1 VVDEKNYDVNKIT
14 EDIIDFFIEEK
25 NKPEEDRMSNFLLTR
40 ELEERLES
48 AEVFTIEGKD
58 DMDEDDLEDLQE
70 DITQHIIDK
79 VLPNLAVKEKKAP
92 KMEIKNVAEELFRQ
106 LTMNNKGKIP
116 LKDGRNLTPNMLI
129 SAGFDPEKIDTE
141 ELVFKVKRRKRF
153 DLKQAQMELDRLEN
167 LGLRGQSKNFYD
179 NFVKVLN
186 VLQEED
192 KKRSFEDDGIYFE
205 FIDIPLENLFS
216 NKTMGNINQRK
227 ATYKYWDKV
236 RKKSNKLVKE
246 LAKLEK
252 LLLGKNTLEQLK
264 KASEEANAPTQMKN
278 IVEFLETMKSIAE
291 QKVYR
296 KDKVNFQAELFNI
309 KGKGGNDN
317 VEIKYNKLNYVVTVE
332 HADIRVDQINKRAGL
347 FVERF
352 LENQGF
358 MNRITDS
365 SSAKYFAEK
374 IRDPLTGQEKDLSSI
389 EEVGEETF
397 EAYDKVEEG
406 FDEMRLDPLGILYLD
421 KDLNGLAELYNDKK
435 GTLLLKVREQFRKYK
450 KVLALEPDD
459 FERLKSKLEE
469 TIQGIKQ
476 VDEKET
482 YLPIFM
488 FNEMPLKN
496 YYRDVGSL
504 ASQIEENINDVLTAY
519 RDLIQDEK
527 TFSAQN
533 IYMSLYGL
541 NTRQP
546 ERLRPQERYLRRTA
560 TRVGSKQIRDFSND
574 IKNQIDKINS
584 LMLEVF
590 VKPMHSIHRSG
601 MDLPFKNSTQLR
613 TITVLSENVGEEYL
627 AYRLMSENLKE
638 FDYGF
643 IDNTQVT
650 DIRIFL
656 QAINRGEL
664 FDDPNNSKLR
674 RKAINFRNAIVKA
687 YNKNKTMK
695 ERINKEVASIFGA
708 VSVISGNDEINDFAG
723 NKVKEAYS
731 EERID
736 DPAEIGALAV
746 LVDALKEK
754 KNTLTTDTAKD
765 EQKGGLINPSN
776 LDGLFSEL
784 DRIAKSDIYSRILEA
799 HDSLRILK
807 GKPIYYATRNENNFD
822 HVEDMLVKMQTE
834 HNLDMTANE
843 LVNVV
848 NEIDSF
854 NNISKA
860 YGISNEHVYLI
871 KARFRQR
878 VW

>member
-1 VVDEKNYDVNKIT
+1 MVDEKNYDVNKIT
-14 EDIIDFFIEEK
+14 DDIIDFFLEEK

-48 AEVFTIEGKD
+48 AGVFTIEGKD

-70 DITQHIIDK
+70 DIAQHIIDK

-116 LKDGRNLTPNMLI
+116 LKDGRDLTPNMLI
-129 SAGFDPEKIDTE
+129 SAGFNAEKIDTE
-141 ELVFKVKRRKRF
+141 ELVFKVKKRKRF
-153 DLKQAQMELDRLEN
+153 DLQQAQMELDRLEN

-216 NKTMGNINQRK
+216 NKTMGDINQRK
-227 ATYKYWDKV
+227 ATYKYWNKV
-236 RKKSNKLVKE
+236 RKKSNELVGE
-246 LAKLEK
+246 LAELEK
-252 LLLGKNTLEQLK
+252 LLLGKNTLEDLE
-264 KASEEANAPTQMKN
+264 KASKETDAPTQMKN
-278 IVEFLETMKSIAE
+278 IVDFLKVMKSIAE

-317 VEIKYNKLNYVVTVE
+317 VEIKYNKLNYVAVVE
-332 HADIRVDQINKRAGL
+332 HTDIRVDQINKRAGL
-347 FVERF
+347 FVEKF

-365 SSAKYFAEK
+365 SSAKFFAEK
-374 IRDPLTGQEKDLSSI
+374 IKDATTGQLKDLSSI
-389 EEVGEETF
+389 EEVDEEIF
-397 EAYDKVEEG
+397 EAYDKIEEG

-476 VDEKET
+476 VDGTYT

-496 YYRDVGSL
+496 YYRGVGSL

-533 IYMSLYGL
+533 IYMSLFGL
-541 NTRQP
+541 NTQQP
-546 ERLRPQERYLRRTA
+546 ERVRPQERYLRRTA

-638 FDYGF
+638 FDYTF

-656 QAINRGEL
+656 EAINRGEL
-664 FDDPNNSKLR
+664 FDDPNNSRLR
-674 RKAINFRNAIVKA
+674 RKAINFRNAVVKA
-687 YNKNKTMK
+687 YDKNKTMK

-708 VSVISGNDEINDFAG
+708 VSVISGNDDINDFAG
-723 NKVKEAYS
+723 FKVKEAYS
-731 EERID
+731 EERVD
-736 DPAEIGALAV
+736 DPVEIGALAV

-754 KNTLTTDTAKD
+754 KNTLTTDKSQD
-765 EQKGGLINPSN
+765 REKGGMINASN
-776 LDGLFSEL
+776 LEKLFSEL

-834 HNLDMTANE
+834 HSLDMTANE
-843 LVNVV
+843 LVGVV

-854 NNISKA
+854 DNISKA

-871 KARFRQR
+871 KANFR
-878 VW
+878 

>member
-1 VVDEKNYDVNKIT
+1 MVDEKNYDVNKIT

-421 KDLNGLAELYNDKK
+421 KDLNGLAELYNDEK

-574 IKNQIDKINS
+574 IKNQVDKINS
-584 LMLEVF
+584 LILEVF

-638 FDYGF
+638 FDYSF

-664 FDDPNNSKLR
+664 FDDPNNSRLR
-674 RKAINFRNAIVKA
+674 RKAINFRNAVVKA

-746 LVDALKEK
+746 LVDALREK
-754 KNTLTTDTAKD
+754 KNTLTTDTVKE
-765 EQKGGLINPSN
+765 EQRGGLINPSN

-871 KARFRQR
+871 KANFR
-878 VW
+878 

>member
-1 VVDEKNYDVNKIT
+1 MVDEKNYDVNKIT
-14 EDIIDFFIEEK
+14 DDIIDFFLEEK

-48 AEVFTIEGKD
+48 AGVFTIEGKD

-70 DITQHIIDK
+70 DIAQHIIDK

-116 LKDGRNLTPNMLI
+116 LKDGRDLTPNMLI
-129 SAGFDPEKIDTE
+129 SAGFNAEKIDTE
-141 ELVFKVKRRKRF
+141 ELVFKVKKRKRF
-153 DLKQAQMELDRLEN
+153 DLQQAQMELDRLEN

-216 NKTMGNINQRK
+216 NKTMGDINQRK
-227 ATYKYWDKV
+227 ATYKYWNKV
-236 RKKSNKLVKE
+236 RKKSNELVGE
-246 LAKLEK
+246 LAELEK
-252 LLLGKNTLEQLK
+252 LLLGKNTLEDLE
-264 KASEEANAPTQMKN
+264 KASKETDAPTQMKN
-278 IVEFLETMKSIAE
+278 IVDFLKVMKSIAE

-317 VEIKYNKLNYVVTVE
+317 VEIKYNKLNYVAVVE
-332 HADIRVDQINKRAGL
+332 HTDIRVDQINKRAGL
-347 FVERF
+347 FVEKF

-365 SSAKYFAEK
+365 SSAKFFAEK
-374 IRDPLTGQEKDLSSI
+374 IKDATTGQLKDLSSI
-389 EEVGEETF
+389 EEVDEEIF
-397 EAYDKVEEG
+397 EAYDKIEEG

-476 VDEKET
+476 VDGTYT

-488 FNEMPLKN
+488 FNEIPLKN
-496 YYRDVGSL
+496 YYRGVGSL

-533 IYMSLYGL
+533 IYMSLFGL
-541 NTRQP
+541 NTQQP
-546 ERLRPQERYLRRTA
+546 ERVRPQERYLRRTA

-638 FDYGF
+638 FDYTF

-656 QAINRGEL
+656 EAINRGEL
-664 FDDPNNSKLR
+664 FDDPNNSRLR
-674 RKAINFRNAIVKA
+674 RKAINFRNAVVKA
-687 YNKNKTMK
+687 YDKNKTMK

-708 VSVISGNDEINDFAG
+708 VSVISGNDDINDFAG
-723 NKVKEAYS
+723 FKVKEAYS
-731 EERID
+731 EERVD
-736 DPAEIGALAV
+736 DPVEIGALAV

-754 KNTLTTDTAKD
+754 KNTLTTDKSQD
-765 EQKGGLINPSN
+765 REKGGMINASN
-776 LDGLFSEL
+776 LEKLFSEL

-834 HNLDMTANE
+834 HSLDMTANE
-843 LVNVV
+843 LVGVV

-854 NNISKA
+854 DNISKA

-871 KARFRQR
+871 KANFR
-878 VW
+878 

>member
-1 VVDEKNYDVNKIT
+1 MVDEKNYDVNKIT
-14 EDIIDFFIEEK
+14 DDIIDFFLEEK
-25 NKPEEDRMSNFLLTR
+25 NKPEKDRMSNFLLTR

-48 AEVFTIEGKD
+48 AGVFTIEDKD
-58 DMDEDDLEDLQE
+58 DMDEEDLEDLQE
-70 DITQHIIDK
+70 EITQHIIDK

-116 LKDGRNLTPNMLI
+116 LKDGRDLTPNMLI
-129 SAGFDPEKIDTE
+129 SAGFNPEKIDTE

-186 VLQEED
+186 VLQKED

-227 ATYKYWDKV
+227 ATYKYWNKV
-236 RKKSNKLVKE
+236 RKKSNELVKE
-246 LAKLEK
+246 LAELEK

-264 KASEEANAPTQMKN
+264 KASKEANAPTQMKN

-296 KDKVNFQAELFNI
+296 KDKVKFQAELFNI

-317 VEIKYNKLNYVVTVE
+317 VEIKYNKLNYVAVVE
-332 HADIRVDQINKRAGL
+332 HTDIRVDQINKRAGL
-347 FVERF
+347 FVEKF

-365 SSAKYFAEK
+365 SSAKFFAEK
-374 IRDPLTGQEKDLSSI
+374 IRDATSGQLKDLSSI
-389 EEVGEETF
+389 EEVDEETF
-397 EAYDKVEEG
+397 EAYDKIEEG

-476 VDEKET
+476 VDGKET

-496 YYRDVGSL
+496 YYRGVGSL

-533 IYMSLYGL
+533 IYMNLLGTGAGKKL
-541 NTRQP
+541 ERQ
-546 ERLRPQERYLRRTA
+546 RPQERYIRRTP
-560 TRVGSKQIRDFSND
+560 TRVGSKQIRDFSNNV
-574 IKNQIDKINS
+574 KNQVDKINS

-627 AYRLMSENLKE
+627 AYRIMSENLKE
-638 FDYGF
+638 FDYTF

-656 QAINRGEL
+656 EAINRGEL
-664 FDDPNNSKLR
+664 FDDPNNSRLR
-674 RKAINFRNAIVKA
+674 RKAINFRNAVVKV
-687 YNKNKTMK
+687 YDKNKTMK

-708 VSVISGNDEINDFAG
+708 VSVISGNDDINDFAG
-723 NKVKEAYS
+723 FKVKEAYS
-731 EERID
+731 EERVD

-754 KNTLTTDTAKD
+754 KNTLTTDKSQD
-765 EQKGGLINPSN
+765 REKGGMINASN
-776 LDGLFSEL
+776 LEKLFSEL

-871 KARFRQR
+871 KANFR
-878 VW
+878 

>member
-1 VVDEKNYDVNKIT
+1 MVDEKNYDVNKIT
-14 EDIIDFFIEEK
+14 DDIIDFFIEEK

-48 AEVFTIEGKD
+48 AGVFTIEGKD

-116 LKDGRNLTPNMLI
+116 LKDGRDLTPNMLI
-129 SAGFDPEKIDTE
+129 SAGFNPEKIDTE

-153 DLKQAQMELDRLEN
+153 DLQQAQMELDRLEN

-192 KKRSFEDDGIYFE
+192 KKRSFEDDDIYFE

-227 ATYKYWDKV
+227 ATYKYWNKV
-236 RKKSNKLVKE
+236 RMKSNELVKE
-246 LAKLEK
+246 LAELEK

-264 KASEEANAPTQMKN
+264 KASKEANAPTQMKN
-278 IVEFLETMKSIAE
+278 IVEFLETMKSIRE
-291 QKVYR
+291 QKVYQ
-296 KDKVNFQAELFNI
+296 KNKVNFQAELFNI
-309 KGKGGNDN
+309 KGKGGDGN
-317 VEIKYNKLNYVVTVE
+317 VEIKYNKLNYVAVVE

-365 SSAKYFAEK
+365 SSAKFFAEK
-374 IRDPLTGQEKDLSSI
+374 IRDSLTGQQKDLSSI
-389 EEVGEETF
+389 EEVDEETF

-476 VDEKET
+476 VDGRYT

-496 YYRDVGSL
+496 YYREVGSL

-519 RDLIQDEK
+519 RDLIQEEK

-533 IYMSLYGL
+533 IFLLLFGTGAGKQAE
-541 NTRQP
+541 NIK
-546 ERLRPQERYLRRTA
+546 PQERYLRRTA

-574 IKNQIDKINS
+574 IKKQIDKINS

-601 MDLPFKNSTQLR
+601 IDLPFKNSTQLR
-613 TITVLSENVGEEYL
+613 TITVLSENVGDEYL
-627 AYRLMSENLKE
+627 AYKIMSENLKE
-638 FDYGF
+638 FDYTF

-656 QAINRGEL
+656 EAINRGEL
-664 FDDPNNSKLR
+664 FDDPNNKTLR
-674 RKAINFRNAIVKA
+674 RKAINFRNAVVKA
-687 YNKNKTMK
+687 YGKNKTMK

-708 VSVISGNDEINDFAG
+708 VAVISGKDDINDFAG

-754 KNTLTTDTAKD
+754 KNTLTTDRSGD
-765 EQKGGLINPSN
+765 REKGGLINPSN
-776 LDGLFSEL
+776 LEGLFNEL

-822 HVEDMLVKMQTE
+822 HVEDMLIKIQTH

-843 LVNVV
+843 LVSIV

-854 NNISKA
+854 DNISKA

-871 KARFRQR
+871 KANFR
-878 VW
+878 

>member
-1 VVDEKNYDVNKIT
+1 MVDEKNYDVNKIT

-79 VLPNLAVKEKKAP
+79 VLPNLAVKEKKSP

-519 RDLIQDEK
+519 RDLIQEEK

-533 IYMSLYGL
+533 IFLMLFGTGVGKQAE
-541 NTRQP
+541 NVK
-546 ERLRPQERYLRRTA
+546 PQERYLRRTA

-638 FDYGF
+638 FDYSF

-746 LVDALKEK
+746 LVDALREK
-754 KNTLTTDTAKD
+754 KNTLTTDTVKE
-765 EQKGGLINPSN
+765 EQRGGLINPSN

-871 KARFRQR
+871 KANFR
-878 VW
+878 

>member
-1 VVDEKNYDVNKIT
+1 MVDEKNYDVNKIT

-129 SAGFDPEKIDTE
+129 SAGFDPEKIDRE

-153 DLKQAQMELDRLEN
+153 DLQQAQMELDRLEN

-216 NKTMGNINQRK
+216 NKTMGDINQRK
-227 ATYKYWDKV
+227 ATYKYWNKV
-236 RKKSNKLVKE
+236 RKKSNELVKE
-246 LAKLEK
+246 LAELEK

-264 KASEEANAPTQMKN
+264 KASEEAKAPTQMKN

-296 KDKVNFQAELFNI
+296 KNKVKFQATVFNV
-309 KGKGGNDN
+309 KGDRPEDDSDN
-317 VEIKYNKLNYVVTVE
+317 VEIKYNKLNYVAVVE

-365 SSAKYFAEK
+365 SSAKFFAEK
-374 IRDPLTGQEKDLSSI
+374 IKDATTGQLKDLSSI
-389 EEVGEETF
+389 EEVDEETF
-397 EAYDKVEEG
+397 EAYDKIEEG

-421 KDLNGLAELYNDKK
+421 KDLNGLAELYNDEK

-476 VDEKET
+476 VDGKET

-488 FNEMPLKN
+488 FNEMPLKS

-574 IKNQIDKINS
+574 IKNQVDKINS
-584 LMLEVF
+584 LILEVF

-664 FDDPNNSKLR
+664 FDDPNNSRLR
-674 RKAINFRNAIVKA
+674 RKAINFRNAVVKA

-708 VSVISGNDEINDFAG
+708 VSVISGNEEINDFAG

-746 LVDALKEK
+746 LVDALREK
-754 KNTLTTDTAKD
+754 KNTLTTDTVKE
-765 EQKGGLINPSN
+765 EQRGGLINPSN

-871 KARFRQR
+871 KANFR
-878 VW
+878 

>member
-1 VVDEKNYDVNKIT
+1 MVDEKNYDVNKIT

-40 ELEERLES
+40 ELEEMLES

-79 VLPNLAVKEKKAP
+79 ILPKLAVKEKKAP

-153 DLKQAQMELDRLEN
+153 DLKQAQMELERLEN

-179 NFVKVLN
+179 NFVKVLI
-186 VLQEED
+186 VLQKED

-216 NKTMGNINQRK
+216 NKTMGDINQRK
-227 ATYKYWDKV
+227 ATYKYWNKV
-236 RKKSNKLVKE
+236 RKKSNELVKE
-246 LAKLEK
+246 LAELEK

-264 KASEEANAPTQMKN
+264 KASKEANAPTQMKN

-296 KDKVNFQAELFNI
+296 KDKVNFQAEIFNV
-309 KGKGGNDN
+309 KGKRPEDDSDN
-317 VEIKYNKLNYVVTVE
+317 IEIKYNKLNYVAVVE

-347 FVERF
+347 FVEKF

-365 SSAKYFAEK
+365 SSAKFFAEQIK
-374 IRDPLTGQEKDLSSI
+374 DPLTGSQKDLSSI
-389 EEVGEETF
+389 EEVDEETF
-397 EAYDKVEEG
+397 EAYDKIEEG
-406 FDEMRLDPLGILYLD
+406 FDEMRLDPLGILYLN

-476 VDEKET
+476 VDGKET

-496 YYRDVGSL
+496 YYRGVGSL

-519 RDLIQDEK
+519 RDLIQEEK

-533 IYMSLYGL
+533 IFLLLFGTGAGKQAE
-541 NTRQP
+541 NIK
-546 ERLRPQERYLRRTA
+546 PQERYLRRTA

-627 AYRLMSENLKE
+627 AYRLMSENLKD

-664 FDDPNNSKLR
+664 FDDPNNSRLR
-674 RKAINFRNAIVKA
+674 RKAINFRNAVVKA
-687 YNKNKTMK
+687 YDKNKTMK

-822 HVEDMLVKMQTE
+822 HVEDMLIKIQTE

-871 KARFRQR
+871 KANFR
-878 VW
+878 